1 MSYGVNRSRKKASTT
16 RRKKRRASSG
26 PARSAGKSKR
36 RGTKTKSA
44 GRARSTA
51 KATKRKRTSSPKR
64 KKKTSAKKAKLYT
77 RYDPTTGQKVRVTAD
92 TFEYQQWPSR
102 KPTKKKLQREA
113 LKTDPV
119 GTLGILG
126 ATAGKKG
133 LERAGERAAS
143 SVLRTGRGAIATAL
157 TAAATSSATV
167 ALAAAGAVGAAIFAM
182 GELAKR
188 HDVQLGD
195 RANAISRQFVATQ
208 QQVIKQYGGSRWE
221 DVPLDIRTKLVN
233 GYKAAIQTV
242 YSGVHTG
249 VFAPSQQ
256 IPYGR

>member
-1 MSYGVNRSRKKASTT
+1 MSYGVNRSARTTT
-16 RRKKRRASSG
+16 RRKKRQPSRGRVRSAAKSKKRGRSTKSVSRARRTPKPRSRPRKRAS
-26 PARSAGKSKR
+26 AKR
-36 RGTKTKSA
+36 P
-44 GRARSTA
+44 
-51 KATKRKRTSSPKR
+51 RKVAS
-64 KKKTSAKKAKLYT
+64 KKARLFT

-102 KPTKKKLQREA
+102 KPSKKKIAREA
-113 LKTDPV
+113 LKSDPV
-119 GTLGILG
+119 GTIGMLG
-126 ATAGKKG
+126 ATAGKRAA
-133 LERAGERAAS
+133 ERAGERTVS
-143 SVLRTGRGAIATAL
+143 TVLRSGRGAIATGL
-157 TAAATSSATV
+157 TAAASSSAAV

-182 GELAKR
+182 GEVAKR
-188 HDVQLGD
+188 LDVALGE

-221 DVPLDIRTKLVN
+221 DVPVDLRTKLVN
-233 GYKAAIQTV
+233 GYKAAIAKV